1 MIRPLSLGGRI
12 NVSFSNGP
20 YRQRR
25 VIKEDFHVISTTIS
39 ELFCFFFSFKYGGNP
54 VSCAIAIAVMNAVD
68 NELMMEN
75 ARNVG
80 EHLLSELET
89 MREKFPDVIG
99 DVRGVGLFVGVE
111 LVKDPKT
118 KTPATAETREV
129 VDRCLNT

>member
-1 MIRPLSLGGRI
+1 M
-12 NVSFSNGP
+12 
-20 YRQRR
+20 
-25 VIKEDFHVISTTIS
+25 
-39 ELFCFFFSFKYGGNP
+39 
-54 VSCAIAIAVMNAVD
+54 SCAIAIAVMNAVD